1 MLSKEMAGA
10 LNEQVNKEFYSAYLY
25 LAMASWFAERNLPG
39 FARWMRVQFQE
50 EQLHA
55 LRFFDYIL
63 SRGGKAS
70 LGTVAAAPQ
79 DWASPLAIFEY
90 TLAHEREVTASINRL
105 VDLAIKHSDHASN
118 AHLQWFVSEQV
129 EEEASVEAVVQ
140 QLRLVGDAGHALF
153 MIDRELGLRPTPTA
167 APEAGGAA

>member
-1 MLSKEMAGA
+1 MLSKEMEGA

-25 LAMASWFAERNLPG
+25 LAMAGWFAERNLPG
-39 FARWMRVQFQE
+39 FARWMRLQFQE

-63 SRGGKAS
+63 SRGGKTA
-70 LGTVAAAPQ
+70 LGAVAAVPA
-79 DWASPLAIFEY
+79 DWANPLAIFEF
-90 TLAHEREVTASINRL
+90 TLGHEREVTASINRL
-105 VDLAIKHSDHASN
+105 VDLAIKQSDHASN
-118 AHLQWFVSEQV
+118 AHLQWFVNEQV

-153 MIDRELGLRPTPTA
+153 MIDRELGLRA
-167 APEAGGAA
+167 APAAAPAANGAA

>member
-1 MLSKEMAGA
+1 MLSREMEAA
-10 LNEQVNKEFYSAYLY
+10 LNEQVNNEFYSAYLY
-25 LAMASWFAERNLPG
+25 LAMAGWFAERNLPG

-55 LRFFDYIL
+55 LRFFDFIL
-63 SRGGKAS
+63 ARSGKTA
-70 LGTVAAAPQ
+70 LRPIAAAPHE
-79 DWASPLAIFEY
+79 WGSPLAIFEF
-90 TLAHEREVTASINRL
+90 TLAHEREVTAAINRL
-105 VDLAIKHSDHASN
+105 VDLAVKQSDHASN

-153 MIDRELGLRPTPTA
+153 LIDRELGQRPQPAATPA
-167 APEAGGAA
+167 ASAGA